1 MSTQRLAQ
9 SRLAPVSPAGASP
22 DVVSLAPSAIS
33 LDDADTP
40 CDVVDAL
47 ILPAFADG
55 RQPYARTAR
64 VQEVQPEAALTPPGS
79 QVLRVAEDY
88 GRQAW
93 LAAGDG
99 WTIRSVLW
107 RAGSAEVT
115 VTAVTDELAAA
126 VLDQVIAG
134 AAAERAANEGEV
146 TIGFWHR
153 HERRGPVRS
162 ARPVS
167 AEPWAGL
174 RVNYASATAGAIDQL
189 MAVTPDTLS
198 GRLILLYGPPG
209 TGKTTALR
217 GLAREWLPWCDTDCV
232 LDPELL
238 FADPRYLMEVA
249 LGDDEDTDRWR
260 LLLLE
265 DCDELISGDV
275 RRAAGQALS
284 RLLNLTDG
292 LLGQGRRVLVAITT
306 NENIGVLHPAAIR
319 PGRCLAQIEVGPLPG
334 PEAAH
339 WLGEPDGSAGPMTL
353 ADLYAHRTS
362 RPPITSEQPAPG
374 VGLYL

>member
-9 SRLAPVSPAGASP
+9 SRLAPVSSTAASP

-40 CDVVDAL
+40 CDVIDAL

-55 RQPYARTAR
+55 RQPFARTAR
-64 VQEVQPEAALTPPGS
+64 VQEVRPEAALTPPGS
-79 QVLRVAEDY
+79 QLLRAAADY

-115 VTAVTDELAAA
+115 VTAITDELAAT
-126 VLDQVIAG
+126 VLDQVVAG
-134 AAAERAANEGEV
+134 AAERAAGKDQV
-146 TIGFWHR
+146 AMGFWYR
-153 HERRGPVRS
+153 TERRGPVRS

-167 AEPWAGL
+167 ADPWSGI
-174 RVNYASATAGAIDQL
+174 RGNYAVATAGALDRL
-189 MAVTPDTLS
+189 MAVTPETLS

-249 LGDDEDTDRWR
+249 LGDDEDGERWR

-265 DCDELISGDV
+265 DCDELISGDA
-275 RRAAGQALS
+275 RRATGQALS

-292 LLGQGRRVLVAITT
+292 LLGQGRRVLAAITT
-306 NENIGVLHPAAIR
+306 NENVAALHPAVVR
-319 PGRCLAQIEVGPLPG
+319 PGRCLAQIEVGALP
-334 PEAAH
+334 PDEAAR
-339 WLGEPDGSAGPMTL
+339 WLGEPDGSVGPMTL
-353 ADLYAHRTS
+353 AGLYAHRTA
-362 RPPITSEQPAPG
+362 RPPISSEQPVPG
-374 VGLYL
+374 IGLYL